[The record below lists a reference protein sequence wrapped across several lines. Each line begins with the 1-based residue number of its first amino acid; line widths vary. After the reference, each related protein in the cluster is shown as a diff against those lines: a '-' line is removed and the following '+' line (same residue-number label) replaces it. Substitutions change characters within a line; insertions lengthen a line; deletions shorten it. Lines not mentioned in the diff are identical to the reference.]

1 MRGGGVARRV
11 APGVGRRRW
20 PRRPAAALL
29 APGLLAGLVAGLAGG
44 VAAQARPAAAD
55 GAPAASAPA
64 PAGLRAAANLS
75 STRRDVA
82 APAAGSGNPAAP
94 AAGVVATQVFAPGQA
109 AQASPARVWTL
120 AAALR
125 RALGQSER
133 LKAAG
138 AEARAAKA
146 GIAAARSG
154 LWPRLSVGEG
164 ATRGDD
170 PVYVFGALLR
180 QHSFGA
186 ANFNLP
192 SLNRPG
198 ALTDWQSSAQASV
211 SLWDGGKTRA
221 AIRGAKAGYRAAG
234 AARQQTREQVLAAT
248 VAAYYGLR
256 EAEANWRT
264 ARRAV
269 RAAKQSQQDAQARYR
284 AGMAVEAD
292 ELSADVYANRAR
304 QAREEAA
311 GALAMAR
318 ARLNQRLGRPL
329 AAPLAL
335 AAAVA
340 SNGNSPLPAT
350 LAAWQAAARRR
361 RPDLARARAQTA
373 AARAQEGEARA
384 AWWPQASA
392 FASVE
397 RDQAGFTGAGGS
409 DWMAGVQVRWSVFG
423 GGARRAAQA
432 QARAGTAAAQAQASS
447 LSREAAVE
455 VQAAWYRWQT
465 ARRLRAL
472 SRQNARRAAAA
483 LAMLRR
489 RYRAGLTTLRTVL
502 DAETD
507 WTRARAE
514 EAQAEYGWQMSRA
527 EALASLGELNY
538 AHAAALAANAASGGM
553 AAGGAADGPAT
564 SGPAAWTVER

>member
-11 APGVGRRRW
+11 APGAGRGGW
-20 PRRPAAALL
+20 LRRPAAALL

-44 VAAQARPAAAD
+44 VAAQARPGAAD
-55 GAPAASAPA
+55 GAPAARAAAPA
-64 PAGLRAAANLS
+64 RMRAAANLPAA
-75 STRRDVA
+75 RRGVE
-82 APAAGSGNPAAP
+82 APAAGSGHPGAP
-94 AAGVVATQVFAPGQA
+94 AAGVMATRVFAPGQG
-109 AQASPARVWTL
+109 AQSSPARVWTL

-125 RALGQSER
+125 RALGQSQQ

-138 AEARAAKA
+138 AEVQAAKA
-146 GIAAARSG
+146 GIGSARSG

-164 ATRGDD
+164 VTRGDD

-180 QHSFGA
+180 QHAFGA

-234 AARQQTREQVLAAT
+234 AARRQTREQVLAAT

-304 QAREEAA
+304 QARAEAA

-335 AAAVA
+335 AAAFSSSA
-340 SNGNSPLPAT
+340 STAIPA
-350 LAAWQAAARRR
+350 
-361 RPDLARARAQTA
+361 
-373 AARAQEGEARA
+373 
-384 AWWPQASA
+384 
-392 FASVE
+392 
-397 RDQAGFTGAGGS
+397 
-409 DWMAGVQVRWSVFG
+409 
-423 GGARRAAQA
+423 
-432 QARAGTAAAQAQASS
+432 
-447 LSREAAVE
+447 
-455 VQAAWYRWQT
+455 
-465 ARRLRAL
+465 
-472 SRQNARRAAAA
+472 
-483 LAMLRR
+483 
-489 RYRAGLTTLRTVL
+489 RYRACASCWLCSAARTVR
-502 DAETD
+502 
-507 WTRARAE
+507 RAVRQFAS
-514 EAQAEYGWQMSRA
+514 ASR
-527 EALASLGELNY
+527 S
-538 AHAAALAANAASGGM
+538 
-553 AAGGAADGPAT
+553 P
-564 SGPAAWTVER
+564 

>member
-1 MRGGGVARRV
+1 MRGGGVGRRAARRV
-11 APGVGRRRW
+11 GRRGW
-20 PRRPAAALL
+20 PRGTAAALL
-29 APGLLAGLVAGLAGG
+29 APGLLAGLLTGLAGG
-44 VAAQARPAAAD
+44 VAAQTRPGAAHGTAAASETVAAD
-55 GAPAASAPA
+55 GSVAA
-64 PAGLRAAANLS
+64 RAAANL
-75 STRRDVA
+75 
-82 APAAGSGNPAAP
+82 PAARD
-94 AAGVVATQVFAPGQA
+94 FAPSVTAASKAAA
-109 AQASPARVWTL
+109 AQGATPARVWTL

-125 RALGQSER
+125 RALGQSQR

-138 AEARAAKA
+138 AEAQAAKA
-146 GIAAARSG
+146 GIGSARSG

-164 ATRGDD
+164 VTRGDD

-180 QHSFGA
+180 QHEFGA

-234 AARQQTREQVLAAT
+234 AARRQTREQVLAAT

-304 QAREEAA
+304 QARAEAA

-335 AAAVA
+335 AAAAA
-340 SNGNSPLPAT
+340 SNGTAPLPAT
-350 LAAWQAAARRR
+350 LAAWQAAALRR

-373 AARAQEGEARA
+373 VARAKEGEARA

-447 LSREAAVE
+447 LSRAAAVE

-465 ARRLRAL
+465 ARRVRAL
-472 SRQNARRAAAA
+472 SRENARRAAAA

-527 EALASLGELNY
+527 EALASLGELNF
-538 AHAAALAANAASGGM
+538 AHAAALAANAAGGM

>member
-1 MRGGGVARRV
+1 MRGGGVGRRAARRV
-11 APGVGRRRW
+11 GRRGW
-20 PRRPAAALL
+20 PRRTAAALL

-44 VAAQARPAAAD
+44 LAAQARPAAAD
-55 GAPAASAPA
+55 GAPAA
-64 PAGLRAAANLS
+64 RAAAPARMRAASNLS
-75 STRRDVA
+75 SARRGVE
-82 APAAGSGNPAAP
+82 APAAGSGHPAAL
-94 AAGVVATQVFAPGQA
+94 AA
-109 AQASPARVWTL
+109 AQGATLARVWTL

-125 RALGQSER
+125 RALGQSQQ

-146 GIAAARSG
+146 GIASARSG

-164 ATRGDD
+164 VTRGDD

-180 QHSFGA
+180 QHAFGA

-198 ALTDWQSSAQASV
+198 ALTDWQSSAQANV

-234 AARQQTREQVLAAT
+234 AARRQTREQVLAAT

-269 RAAKQSQQDAQARYR
+269 RAAEQSQQDAQARYR

-304 QAREEAA
+304 QARAEAA

-335 AAAVA
+335 AAASA
-340 SNGNSPLPAT
+340 SNGTAPLPAT
-350 LAAWQAAARRR
+350 LAAWQVAARRL

-373 AARAQEGEARA
+373 AARAKEGEARA

-397 RDQAGFTGAGGS
+397 RDQSGFTGAGGS

-447 LSREAAVE
+447 LSRAAAVE

-472 SRQNARRAAAA
+472 SRENARRAAAA

-538 AHAAALAANAASGGM
+538 AHAAALAVRAAGGGM
-553 AAGGAADGPAT
+553 AAGGAADDPAT

>member
-1 MRGGGVARRV
+1 MRGGGVGRRAARRV
-11 APGVGRRRW
+11 GRRGW
-20 PRRPAAALL
+20 PRGTAAALL
-29 APGLLAGLVAGLAGG
+29 APGLLAGLLTGLAGG
-44 VAAQARPAAAD
+44 VAAQTRPGAAHGTAAASESVAAD
-55 GAPAASAPA
+55 GSVAA
-64 PAGLRAAANLS
+64 RAAANL
-75 STRRDVA
+75 
-82 APAAGSGNPAAP
+82 PAARDFAPSVTAASKA
-94 AAGVVATQVFAPGQA
+94 AAGKGAPGRGA
-109 AQASPARVWTL
+109 TLARVWTL

-125 RALGQSER
+125 RALGQSQR

-138 AEARAAKA
+138 AEVQAAKA
-146 GIAAARSG
+146 GIGSARSG

-164 ATRGDD
+164 VTRGDD

-180 QHSFGA
+180 QHEFGA

-234 AARQQTREQVLAAT
+234 AARRQTREQVLAAT

-269 RAAKQSQQDAQARYR
+269 RAAEQSQQDAQARYR

-304 QAREEAA
+304 QARAEAA

-335 AAAVA
+335 AAAA
-340 SNGNSPLPAT
+340 SNGTAPLPAT

-361 RPDLARARAQTA
+361 PDLARARAQTA
-373 AARAQEGEARA
+373 VARAKEGEARA

-397 RDQAGFTGAGGS
+397 RDQSAFTGAGGS

-432 QARAGTAAAQAQASS
+432 QARAGTVAAQAQASS
-447 LSREAAVE
+447 LSRAAAVE

-472 SRQNARRAAAA
+472 SRENARRAAAA

-538 AHAAALAANAASGGM
+538 AHAAALAASAGGGM
-553 AAGGAADGPAT
+553 AAGGA
-564 SGPAAWTVER
+564 SNGPAAWTVER